1 VVELANRFQLGSQ
14 LSIISQPP
22 LDLRLLF
29 GSKGELESPPSGIAH
44 GEDRDPVAFSPAA
57 LQATLAME
65 DPAIQQRTPH
75 DLGRIGQFAE
85 ELLACFSNLIFVHQY
100 Y

>member
-22 LDLRLLF
+22 LDLQLLL
-29 GSKGELESPPSGIAH
+29 GWHSELACSSSGIAH
-44 GEDRDPVAFSPAA
+44 GEDPHPVAFSPTA
-57 LQATLAME
+57 LLATLAME
-65 DPAIQQRTPH
+65 DPAIQQRTPQ

-85 ELLACFSNLIFVHQY
+85 ELLACLANLVFVHQY
-100 Y
+100 